1 MRTHNSEQS
10 RSSYRDPFCVCELG
24 GFSFV
29 CPSGEGGRFSRSG
42 HLWLALW
49 GGASV
54 HSSSAEAHE
63 AALDAAGRVTPVR
76 LGGSGWFIN
85 PGGVPRAPRG
95 VIGLF
100 CTLLYSTLLYF
111 TLLYFTLKI
120 LGIL

>member
-1 MRTHNSEQS
+1 MESLR
-10 RSSYRDPFCVCELG
+10 
-24 GFSFV
+24 
-29 CPSGEGGRFSRSG
+29 
-42 HLWLALW
+42 

-100 CTLLYSTLLYF
+100 CTLLYFILLYFKNLRNLINLSLLHF
-111 TLLYFTLKI
+111 TLLYFAGSVRPFPGHMHLAVCHEQ
-120 LGIL
+120 

>member
-1 MRTHNSEQS
+1 MGFNLGDCAIA
-10 RSSYRDPFCVCELG
+10 SYIQNQLDETRRWARFGQIWENHLQNRRA
-24 GFSFV
+24 
-29 CPSGEGGRFSRSG
+29 GGR
-42 HLWLALW
+42 
-49 GGASV
+49 ASV

-95 VIGLF
+95 AIGLF

-111 TLLYFTLKI
+111 TLL
-120 LGIL
+120 